1 MFALSALYHM
11 CILTL
16 YNDVKQNKKT
26 PIIPLQFLYTSLY
39 GAYSVFL
46 FLRTGHVIAP
56 VVAHSVCN
64 HMGFPNF
71 GDIFLYRKRTQALLW
86 AAFVVGLASWVYLLY
101 PLTDPKLYGNE
112 GWTDL

>member
-1 MFALSALYHM
+1 MQDKF
-11 CILTL
+11 
-16 YNDVKQNKKT
+16 
-26 PIIPLQFLYTSLY
+26 PIPFPHPFLHQFPYTSLY

-56 VVAHSVCN
+56 IVAHSVCN

-86 AAFVVGLASWVYLLY
+86 AAFVAGLTAWGYFLF
-101 PLTDPKLYGNE
+101 PLTNPELFGNG